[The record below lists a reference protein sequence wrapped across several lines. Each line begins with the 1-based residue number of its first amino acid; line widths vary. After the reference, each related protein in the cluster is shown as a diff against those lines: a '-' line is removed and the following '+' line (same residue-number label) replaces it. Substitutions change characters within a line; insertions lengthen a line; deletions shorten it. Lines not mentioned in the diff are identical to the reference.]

1 MPPVIDDEIDDPTV
15 IISDEEAVEIPVIC
29 TVCGKEINTLA
40 GEGVIYRRL
49 NSTAPFGFGGVTTR
63 AIIKSVDVRTD
74 ETTGRKL
81 LPLSAKDPNTSDQFS
96 GPYCTRCYPMQE
108 FEPLKTGV
116 K

>member
-1 MPPVIDDEIDDPTV
+1 MPPVSDNVIDDPTV
-15 IISDEEAVEIPVIC
+15 ISDEESVEIPVIC
-29 TVCGKEINTLA
+29 TACGKEINTLA

-49 NSTAPFGFGGVTTR
+49 NSTAPFGFGGVITG
-63 AIIKSVDVRTD
+63 AIIKSADVRTD

-96 GPYCTRCYPMQE
+96 GPYCTRCYPMQK

-116 K
+116 N